1 MSAPQHRAQRRGLGA
16 LVLAGSVVF
25 TAALLTALLFQ
36 GWQALAALWD
46 WAVATNRGALPEHL

>member
-1 MSAPQHRAQRRGLGA
+1 MSAPRHRAQRRGLGV

-25 TAALLTALLFQ
+25 TAVLLTTVAFQ

-46 WAVATNRGALPEHL
+46 WALAANGR